1 MDAMSSDACLV
12 RMLSEG
18 EYGIHT
24 SSYGQTLFL
33 SFFACVFAVAG
44 YTGISYAGGG
54 VKHQAVQ
61 RCGGV
66 VWFVKKKARI
76 LPIVVKPPQFLPV
89 MCVLCTH
96 APM

>member
-1 MDAMSSDACLV
+1 MDAMSSDTWPV

-18 EYGIHT
+18 EYGVHT
-24 SSYGQTLFL
+24 SSSGQTLFL
-33 SFFACVFAVAG
+33 PFLVFAVVG

-66 VWFVKKKARI
+66 VWFV
-76 LPIVVKPPQFLPV
+76 
-89 MCVLCTH
+89 
-96 APM
+96 

>member
-1 MDAMSSDACLV
+1 MDAMSSDACPV

-18 EYGIHT
+18 EYDVHT
-24 SSYGQTLFL
+24 SSERQTLFL
-33 SFFACVFAVAG
+33 LFFACFFAVAG

-66 VWFVKKKARI
+66 VWFV
-76 LPIVVKPPQFLPV
+76 
-89 MCVLCTH
+89 
-96 APM
+96 